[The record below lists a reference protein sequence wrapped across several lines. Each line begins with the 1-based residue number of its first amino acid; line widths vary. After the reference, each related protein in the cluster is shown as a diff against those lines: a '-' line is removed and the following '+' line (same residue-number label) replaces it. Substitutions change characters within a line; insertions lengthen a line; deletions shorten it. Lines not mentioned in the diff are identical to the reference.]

1 MLINYFSSHSERIR
15 ALTVLGG
22 VVILFIVGFL
32 PQTLP
37 WIILSIVVFIA
48 AISLIIIQN
57 HLPEDN
63 PPKQENKSDFS
74 EIGNIPQDWIRIE
87 NDQDVEELFQNFL
100 ENSLQLVKRTLVSN
114 TVILLFVNYS
124 KKEFNVRHCVTG
136 FPDLLLP
143 HNSFDIYKGLPS
155 LVLRNRLALIE
166 NHLPEGQEI
175 IPYYRPNE
183 NPSRSFAAVPV
194 YYKDLII
201 GVLCVD
207 SEVEEAYSNDDLEIL
222 KHFGN
227 LISVQL
233 FGSNKLYEYEAENWL
248 VNTLFEASQQ
258 MNQIS
263 SVDNLWNYLIK
274 KIPEIISCDRLSISR
289 KINETEGQIVIING
303 GVGNL
308 KSDRLFSLSEG
319 IVGWVMR
326 KNQPLMVEDFS
337 NKDNYVPRFHS
348 QETPA
353 KEYLS
358 LLSLPIASNKNVV
371 AAVCLESFKPKNF
384 KEQHKRIL
392 QTICNHAATI
402 YMTTQ
407 SIESLR
413 LVSFK
418 DSQLDIE
425 NVNAFEFVFPKEM
438 HRAKFLNY
446 PLTLIFIRVE
456 FQVKE
461 PESYVAQ
468 KALTEFLSLVLPSLS
483 GSDYIFRLSPEVFV
497 IMVSG
502 NDGTA
507 NKQLAGTII
516 QKVSSKKIWADGL
529 VFDFYIHIGIV
540 GQPWLVEDCEK
551 VLQLGEETMKQSKL
565 QGFNKISN
573 YAKSDDMLT

>member
-1 MLINYFSSHSERIR
+1 MLINYFSSHSDRIR
-15 ALTVLGG
+15 ALTILGG
-22 VVILFIVGFL
+22 VIILFIVGFL

-48 AISLIIIQN
+48 VISLIIIQS
-57 HLPEDN
+57 HSPEEDL
-63 PPKQENKSDFS
+63 PKQENKSDFS
-74 EIGNIPQDWIRIE
+74 EIGNTHQDWMRIE

-114 TVILLFVNYS
+114 SVILLFVNYS
-124 KKEFNVRHCVTG
+124 KKEFSVRHCITS

-143 HNSFDIYKGLPS
+143 QNNFDIYKGLPS
-155 LVLRNRLALIE
+155 LVLRNRVALIE

-207 SEVEEAYSNDDLEIL
+207 SEVEEAYSNEDLEIL

-248 VNTLFEASQQ
+248 VNTLFEVSQQ

-263 SVDNLWNYLIK
+263 SVDHLWNYLMK
-274 KIPEIISCDRLSISR
+274 KIPEIINCDRLSVSQ
-289 KINETEGQIVIING
+289 KINESEGQIIKING

-319 IVGWVMR
+319 IVGWVIR
-326 KNQPLMVEDFS
+326 KNQPLLVEDFS
-337 NKDNYVPRFHS
+337 NKDNYVPRFFS
-348 QETPA
+348 QETSA

-358 LLSLPIASNKNVV
+358 LLSLPIASNKNVL

-402 YMTTQ
+402 YMNSQ

-425 NVNAFEFVFPKEM
+425 NINAFKFVFPREM
-438 HRAKFLNY
+438 HRAEFLDY
-446 PLTLIFIRVE
+446 SLTLIFIRVE
-456 FQVKE
+456 FQTKD
-461 PESYVAQ
+461 PESSVVRN
-468 KALTEFLSLVLPSLS
+468 ALSEFLSLVLPSLS
-483 GSDYIFRLSPEVFV
+483 DSDYIFRLSSEVFV

-502 NDGTA
+502 HDGTVHR
-507 NKQLAGTII
+507 KLAETII
-516 QKVSSKKIWADGL
+516 EKVSSKRIWAEGM

-540 GQPWLVEDCEK
+540 GRPWLVEDCEK
-551 VLQLGEETMKQSKL
+551 MLQLGEETMKRSKL
-565 QGFNKISN
+565 QGFNKIWN
-573 YAKSDDMLT
+573 YAESNNIPN